1 MQSLASLPAVGGFCL
16 PDGVP
21 HAVEMPAIHAIN
33 AERGVEF
40 ADGLIV
46 AHPDLSLIEIASSW
60 CTPDQGRAL
69 VSALQHVKTHQYSG
83 EDREILVL
91 VADVTVESV
100 CSAGLIWVDDEPH
113 TQREVEYLEVEII
126 RAVRHAE
133 GL

>member
-1 MQSLASLPAVGGFCL
+1 MFPFAAHLSTVDAA
-16 PDGVP
+16 P
-21 HAVEMPAIHAIN
+21 HAVEAPAVHTIDPK
-33 AERGVEF
+33 RGCEF
-40 ADGLIV
+40 AEGMIV
-46 AHPDLSLIEIASSW
+46 AHPDLSLVEIASSW

-113 TQREVEYLEVEII
+113 TPREVEYLEVEII